1 MVPAMPDT
9 CPTTP
14 ERTTAPPRQVL
25 LFSGHLMDA
34 PDRAVPRFPPA
45 LEGAALQAIEAEL
58 ARLDAGPADLAL
70 AQAAAGGD
78 LLFLQACQR
87 RSLQVQ
93 VLLPFDEARFLDES
107 VRGAAFNPARGDW
120 VGRYQAMRQKLNT
133 PPRLMPDERGP
144 LPPGANA
151 FELCNVWLLDTA
163 LAAGP
168 QRLSFICLWNG
179 SGGDGPGGT
188 AHMVEEVK
196 RRGGQVCW
204 IDTRR
209 LHPAA
214 GPSPGH
220 GTPHP

>member
-1 MVPAMPDT
+1 MAPHANN
-9 CPTTP
+9 PTS
-14 ERTTAPPRQVL
+14 PRQVL

-34 PDRAVPRFPPA
+34 PGRTPPRFPPA
-45 LEGAALQAIEAEL
+45 LEDAARHAIEAEL
-58 ARLDAGPADLAL
+58 QRLDAGPQDLAL

-87 RSLQVQ
+87 RGLQLQ

-107 VRGAAFNPARGDW
+107 VRGAAFNPAQGDW
-120 VGRYQAMRQKLNT
+120 VGRYQAMRRKLDT
-133 PPRLMPDERGP
+133 PPRPMPDERGP

-168 QRLSFICLWNG
+168 DRLTFICLWNG
-179 SGGDGPGGT
+179 GGGDGPGGT
-188 AHMVEEVK
+188 AHMVDEVK

-209 LHPAA
+209 LHA
-214 GPSPGH
+214 GADSSPDL